1 MNRIEIEPHIQI
13 LGPLQATIRGSEID
27 LGPPKQRAIL
37 ALLALRAGRHV
48 PLDEV
53 IAALWAGQSPARAAN
68 LVHTYVARLR
78 QVLEPDTPR
87 HQRTNVIASVPGGY
101 RLAVGIGQLDLHAFR
116 AEVREAAALRERG
129 QPTDAFAR
137 YGESLGR
144 WRDPQVSELA
154 ALLIE
159 QDDIRPLRQE
169 FLASALN
176 YVGLGLE
183 LDRPEA
189 VLPVAEQLALT
200 EPLNERV
207 QARLVQTLARIGQR
221 ARAIERY
228 AEVRER
234 LRLDLGVD
242 PGSELSAAYREV
254 LDAKLTSSSTHRPSP
269 AHAAPWRGTAPLI
282 DELTGRSNDLAAV
295 NDLLHGYRLVS
306 LTGPA
311 GVGKSA
317 LGLAVAEQQRER
329 HADGVAVVDLTDVRT
344 GPALE
349 RAVIAVVT
357 SPPRR
362 TTEPPVALVRQL
374 HDRRLLLVIDNAEL
388 ITDAT
393 ADLADELLRGCPGLT
408 VLLTSR
414 ELLGMRYEAV
424 YPVRPLRID
433 PEPGSSAPPP
443 AQQLFARR
451 ATQVRPSF
459 RLDESSLPR
468 VTTVCRALDGLPL
481 AIELAAACLR
491 TQRLD
496 ALVEAVADPLH
507 WLRPPRRGVPSHHR
521 SLHAAVHRSIELLDA
536 AELRCFTGLGA
547 MPADFDL
554 AAAAGAGMGAGAGAA
569 LIDDPRTVRVLLDG
583 LVDKSMLEVRHGP
596 AGRTYH
602 MLGTVHALARQ
613 LFREGGC
620 AGGPPSAR
628 CTCGCH
634 LGD

>member
-13 LGPLQATIRGSEID
+13 LGPIQATIRGSEID

-87 HQRTNVIASVPGGY
+87 HRRTNVIASVPGGY

-116 AEVREAAALRERG
+116 AEVREAAVLREHG

-154 ALLIE
+154 ALLVE

-207 QARLVQTLARIGQR
+207 QARLLQTLARIGQR

-254 LDAKLTSSSTHRPSP
+254 LDANLTSPSTHRPSP

-329 HADGVAVVDLTDVRT
+329 HADGVAVVDLTDART

-349 RAVIAVVT
+349 RAVIAVVA

-362 TTEPPVALVRQL
+362 TTEPPVPLVRQL

-388 ITDAT
+388 VTDAT

-433 PEPGSSAPPP
+433 PEPGLSAPPP

-459 RLDESSLPR
+459 RLDESTLPR

-554 AAAAGAGMGAGAGAA
+554 AAAAGAGVGAGAA

-583 LVDKSMLEVRHGP
+583 LVDKSVLEVRHGP

-613 LFREGGC
+613 LFQEGGC

>member
-1 MNRIEIEPHIQI
+1 MNRIEVGPHIQI
-13 LGPLQATIRGSEID
+13 LGPIQATIGGSEID
-27 LGPPKQRAIL
+27 PGSPKQRAIL

-53 IAALWAGQSPARAAN
+53 IAALWAGPAPARATN

-78 QVLEPDTPR
+78 QVLEPETPR
-87 HQRTNVIASVPGGY
+87 HRRTNVIASVPGGY
-101 RLAVGIGQLDLHAFR
+101 RLAVGVGQLDLHAFR
-116 AEVREAAALRERG
+116 AEVREAAALREHG
-129 QPTDAFAR
+129 QPTGAFAR
-137 YGESLGR
+137 FGESIAR
-144 WRDPQVSELA
+144 WRDPQLSELA

-169 FLASALN
+169 FLAAALN
-176 YVGLGLE
+176 YVALGLE
-183 LDRPEA
+183 LERPEA
-189 VLPVAEQLALT
+189 VLPVAEQMALT

-207 QARLVQTLARIGQR
+207 QARLLQTLARIGQR

-228 AEVRER
+228 AEVRGR

-242 PGSELSAAYREV
+242 PGPELSAAYREV
-254 LDAKLTSSSTHRPSP
+254 LEAKPTSSPTHQPSP
-269 AHAAPWRGTAPLI
+269 AHAPPWRGAAPLI
-282 DELTGRSNDLAAV
+282 DELTGRSADLTAV
-295 NDLLHGYRLVS
+295 NDLLDGYRLVS

-317 LGLAVAEQQRER
+317 LGLAVAEQQRRR
-329 HADGVAVVDLTDVRT
+329 HADGVAVVDLTNVRT

-349 RAVIAVVT
+349 RAVIAVVA
-357 SPPRR
+357 PAPRQA
-362 TTEPPVALVRQL
+362 TGPAVSLVRQL
-374 HDRRLLLVIDNAEL
+374 DDRQLLLVIDNAEL
-388 ITDAT
+388 ATDAT
-393 ADLADELLRGCPGLT
+393 ADLADELLRCCPGLT

-424 YPVRPLRID
+424 YPVRPLRTD
-433 PEPGSSAPPP
+433 PEPGSSTPPP

-451 ATQVRPSF
+451 ATQVQPKF
-459 RLDESSLPR
+459 RLDESTMPG

-496 ALVEAVADPLH
+496 VLVEVVADPLH

-521 SLHAAVHRSIELLDA
+521 SLHAAVYRSIELLDA

-554 AAAAGAGMGAGAGAA
+554 ASAAGAGADAA
-569 LIDDPRTVRVLLDG
+569 LIGNPRAVRMLLDR
-583 LVDKSMLEVRHGP
+583 LVDKSVLEVRHGP

-613 LFREGGC
+613 LFQEGGC
-620 AGGPPSAR
+620 AGAPPSAR